1 MSGKCNDS
9 AIPQASAASVVL
21 WRSSVVNIMLT
32 TRTEPHMARIGRDSI
47 EMIGELLES
56 ASLWLF
62 TERLGKTAAE
72 VAAINNA
79 ARVELGDTSLQL
91 YVPM

>member
-1 MSGKCNDS
+1 
-9 AIPQASAASVVL
+9 
-21 WRSSVVNIMLT
+21 
-32 TRTEPHMARIGRDSI
+32 MARIGRDSV

-56 ASLWLF
+56 TSLWLF

-79 ARVELGDTSLQL
+79 ARAELGDTSLQL